1 MKTNNNRRKKE
12 MALFF
17 GAISLALSVILLG
30 GTGAFAQTLTTL
42 HDFGSNR
49 MGRIPRP
56 AWCSTSRA
64 TFTALR
70 IGRRRMETA
79 LFTA

>member
-12 MALFF
+12 MAPFIA
-17 GAISLALSVILLG
+17 AIRLALSVILLG

-42 HDFGSNR
+42 HDFGAQRWAESSSR
-49 MGRIPRP
+49 RGVRP
-56 AWCSTSRA
+56 AGPP
-64 TFTALR
+64 LR
-70 IGRRRMETA
+70 HCHWAPWTETA